1 MQDTNI
7 EPGVQSSAPVEPPAS
22 APAAAPAPAHG
33 LEKYLTPLAV
43 LVGAIIIAFA
53 LMYGHP
59 AAPSQNQGQ
68 APQAVQ
74 VNIKDVKTAGEP
86 FLGNP
91 DAPTTIAFFYDYQC
105 PFCKQFEQSV
115 TPQLLK
121 NYVDTGK
128 TKIVLKDFQFLGK
141 DSTAGALFGRA
152 LWHVNPA
159 AFPAWYKAM
168 FDAQDQ
174 EGDVGFGNLASIQ
187 KLAATIPGIDVPAV
201 MADLNANTAK
211 YQAAIDADR
220 QEGAALGVTGTP
232 TVIVGTQAV
241 TGLSPAAYTQAISAA
256 LDKLLKK

>member
-1 MQDTNI
+1 MEDTNI
-7 EPGVQSSAPVEPPAS
+7 ESGAGMTAPAEAPV
-22 APAAAPAPAHG
+22 AAPVSTRG
-33 LEKYLTPLAV
+33 FEKYLTPLAV

-53 LMYGHP
+53 LMYGH
-59 AAPSQNQGQ
+59 AAPASPTQGAGQ
-68 APQAVQ
+68 QAVQ
-74 VNIKDVKTAGEP
+74 VNIKDVKTAGVP
-86 FLGNP
+86 YLGNP
-91 DAPTTIAFFYDYQC
+91 NAPTTVAFFYDYQC
-105 PFCKQFEQSV
+105 PFCKQFEQNV

-128 TKIVLKDFQFLGK
+128 TKILLKDFQFLGA
-141 DSTAGALFGRA
+141 DSTTAALFGRA

-174 EGDVGFGNLASIQ
+174 ENAGFGNLPSIE
-187 KLAATIPGIDVPAV
+187 KLAAAIPGIDVQKV
-201 MADLNANTAK
+201 VADMNQNQAA

-241 TGLSPAAYTQAISAA
+241 TGLSPAAFVQAISAE
-256 LDKLLKK
+256 LDKELKK